1 MAGPQVLIARRAS
14 IETSGVVAVDLR
26 VDVENTFT
34 AFVRS
39 YGGEVVRDLVG
50 ASPAFLNADY
60 LFRKQGVVAELKCL
74 TEDKSA
80 DARMR
85 TKINTKFLE
94 WMNRRLIGPIYG
106 RVQIQ
111 SRTLPIECQREL
123 MAIVAAPL
131 RSHIRKANDQ
141 IKSTISQLR
150 LENAKGLLILVND
163 GNYSLETDATLY
175 LVGRILGSR
184 FRSIH
189 SVVYL
194 TVNLYAHAPGTAGPL
209 LVWVHAAGGS
219 IPSVDYHFIDDLFAA
234 WRVYLGR
241 ITNHEIGL
249 VPVTRREDVSSLRF
263 ERRGR

>member
-1 MAGPQVLIARRAS
+1 
-14 IETSGVVAVDLR
+14 

-34 AFVRS
+34 AFVRA

-60 LFRKQGVVAELKCL
+60 LFRKHGVVAELKCL
-74 TEDKSA
+74 TEDKSE

-85 TKINTKFLE
+85 TKINAKFIE
-94 WMNRRLIGPIYG
+94 WMNRRLIGPVYG

-111 SRTLPIECQREL
+111 SHTLPVECQREL
-123 MAIVAAPL
+123 MAMVSAPL

-141 IKSTISQLR
+141 IKSTISQLK
-150 LENAKGLLILVND
+150 LEDAKGLLILVND
-163 GNYSLETDATLY
+163 GNYALETDATLY
-175 LVGRILGSR
+175 LIGRILGTR

-194 TVNLYAHAPGTAGPL
+194 TVNLYANAPGTAGPL
-209 LVWVHAAGGS
+209 LVWVHAGRAS

-241 ITNHEIGL
+241 VTNREIGL
-249 VPVTRREDVSSLRF
+249 VPVRRREDFSSLRF